1 MTTVSLVR
9 AGALADVRTGEV
21 LQDQAIEITDGL
33 VSSVSSWS
41 QQKHGGM
48 PHHDLREHLVT
59 PGLFDL
65 HTHLPGKL
73 DHGSY
78 QSFLSGS
85 AAQDALWGVHHA
97 SNTLRAGF
105 TTVRDVGS
113 FRAFVD
119 CDLRDAI
126 NVGIVEGPRMLCA
139 GAYVTSSSGGG
150 EITDLALDIDLPLEY
165 RFGVAD
171 SVDEVRSAVRRI
183 AHRGADLIKIITTGA
198 VYATGTNP
206 GAPEC
211 TEAEIAAAVDEA
223 RGYGMFV
230 AAHAHGE
237 EGALRAIRAG
247 VRTIEH
253 GTLLGDAAIQAMLD
267 AGTYF
272 VPTTYLLHWLEKPEN
287 RVGYPEDVEQKT
299 EFVAESARRAL
310 RAAIEAGVKVA
321 YGTDA
326 IVFPHGLNARQLDEF
341 VQSGMTPMQ
350 ALQSATIVAAEC
362 VGREDLGVIE
372 EGCAADLIAVRG
384 TELNDMRAFEDV
396 RSVIKAG
403 ALVV

>member
-1 MTTVSLVR
+1 MTTISLVR

-21 LQDQAIEITDGL
+21 LRDQAIEITDGL
-33 VSSVSSWS
+33 ISSVSSWS
-41 QQKHGGM
+41 QQKHGAL
-48 PHHDLREHLVT
+48 PHHDLSEHLVA

-206 GAPEC
+206 GAPEY

-223 RGYGMFV
+223 RGYGMYV

-253 GTLLGDAAIQAMLD
+253 GTLLGDTAIQAMLD

-272 VPTTYLLHWLEKPEN
+272 VPTTYLLHWLETPEN

-310 RAAIEAGVKVA
+310 RAAIEAGVKIA

-362 VGREDLGVIE
+362 VGRADLGVIE
-372 EGCAADLIAVRG
+372 VGAGADLIAVRG
-384 TELNDMRAFEDV
+384 TDLSDMRAFEDV